1 MTSDDIRIS
10 CYLYGGLEIQN
21 ASHYDSFLKRS
32 SNTNSACLKCYM
44 RKKKKT
50 HHQQQQKKNTQQIQK
65 KSSNLEVVKKFELRP
80 SLGTVRAGR
89 KQNVSICI

>member
-32 SNTNSACLKCYM
+32 SNTNPACLKCYM
-44 RKKKKT
+44 RKKKKNNNNNN
-50 HHQQQQKKNTQQIQK
+50 KKNTQQIQQE
-65 KSSNLEVVKKFELRP
+65 SSNLEVVKKFELRP
-80 SLGTVRAGR
+80 SLETLRAGR